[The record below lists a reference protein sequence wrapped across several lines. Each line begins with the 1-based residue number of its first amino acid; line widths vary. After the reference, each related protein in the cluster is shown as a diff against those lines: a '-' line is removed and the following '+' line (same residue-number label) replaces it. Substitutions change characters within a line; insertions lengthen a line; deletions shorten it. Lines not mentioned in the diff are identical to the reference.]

1 MNAKNVDL
9 VELIASRTCQLVL
22 DKIDGKLQNL
32 NQPKNESED
41 LLTREEAC
49 NFLKIDS
56 STLWRWTKEK
66 KVKLYGIGSR
76 RYLKKSELINS
87 LIELKK

>member
-1 MNAKNVDL
+1 MSLNNVDF

-32 NQPKNESED
+32 NQPQNESED

-56 STLWRWTKEK
+56 STLWRWTKENK
-66 KVKLYGIGSR
+66 IKLYGIGSR
-76 RYLKKSELINS
+76 RYYKKSELINS
-87 LIELKK
+87 LIELKN